1 MNYLE
6 RISDYFA
13 GTHHIRL
20 LLYTLFALVV
30 SDGLITTFLITQ
42 GLAYEGNPFLQ
53 GLVTKE
59 YFLLLK
65 VLGASFSTLT
75 LFVIYKRRPKLSL
88 IIIICFVF
96 LYTVIVYWNVFVL
109 SFTYF

>member
-30 SDGLITTFLITQ
+30 SDGLITTFLVTQ
-42 GLAYEGNPFLQ
+42 GLGYEGNPFLQ
-53 GLVTKE
+53 SLVTKE

-65 VLGASFSTLT
+65 VLGASFSALV
-75 LFVIYKRRPKLSL
+75 LLSICKRYPKLSL
-88 IIIICFVF
+88 ITILCFVI
-96 LYTVIVYWNVFVL
+96 LYTIIVYWNVFVSL
-109 SFTYF
+109 VTFF

>member
-30 SDGLITTFLITQ
+30 SDGLITTFLVTQ
-42 GLAYEGNPFLQ
+42 GLGYEGNPFLQ
-53 GLVTKE
+53 SLVTKE

-65 VLGASFSTLT
+65 VFGVSFSALA
-75 LFVIYKRRPKLSL
+75 LFFIYKRHPKLSL
-88 IIIICFVF
+88 ITILYFVI
-96 LYTVIVYWNVFVL
+96 LYTIIVYWNASVVL
-109 SFTYF
+109 VTLF